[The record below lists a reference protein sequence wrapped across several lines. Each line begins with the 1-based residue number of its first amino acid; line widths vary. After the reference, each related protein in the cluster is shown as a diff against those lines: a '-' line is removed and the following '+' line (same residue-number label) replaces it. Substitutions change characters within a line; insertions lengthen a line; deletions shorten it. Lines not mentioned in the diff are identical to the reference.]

1 MKILIRFIAAITW
14 LKQQVREF
22 PEIFGLPIIFFTT
35 MMSYQLLLS
44 VDNTAA
50 TWDIGVIQTPIIA
63 GVIVLLV
70 NLMVFLGFKLN
81 FPTLYKEYLKLKFDK
96 LSQWEKFLAC
106 LLPILLYSLE
116 FLIIMGQLI

>member
-1 MKILIRFIAAITW
+1 MKVLIRFIAAITW

-35 MMSYQLLLS
+35 MLSYKMLLA

-50 TWDIGVIQTPIIA
+50 TWDIGIIQTPVIA
-63 GVIVLLV
+63 GIIVLLV

-81 FPTLYKEYLKLKFDK
+81 FPSLYKEYLKLKFDK

>member
-1 MKILIRFIAAITW
+1 MKVLIRFIAAVTW

-22 PEIFGLPIIFFTT
+22 PEIFGLPVIFLTT
-35 MMSYQLLLS
+35 MLSYKMLLT

-50 TWDIGVIQTPIIA
+50 TWDIGVLQTPIIA
-63 GVIVLLV
+63 GVIVLIV
-70 NLMVFLGFKLN
+70 NLLVFLGFKLN
-81 FPTLYKEYLKLKFDK
+81 FPSLYEEYLKLKFDK